1 MMQSPPMEQL
11 PPVRTI
17 RRVMQVITPSHMSGA
32 EMQLVRLTR
41 QMQARGH
48 QLSTVIKRGSPA
60 TAEMRRLGLDAKSL
74 AIGGKLNAL
83 AIHRLAQHARQTRAE
98 VIQSTLSTASWWCGW
113 LERLSGMPTIG
124 HVQGFT
130 SARWHRQQSHLLA
143 VSKAVKDD
151 LVAQGITAERITVLY
166 NALGPSEFVAQRD
179 PREVRDEFGARDDTP
194 VVGTIAHLSEKKG
207 HRDLFAAIPDVCRE
221 FPQTQFWI
229 VGQGQ
234 LRDELEATA
243 RRDGT
248 INNVRFLGFRRDM
261 ADVMNAIDVM
271 ALPSHREPCA
281 LVYIEASLMKKPIV
295 ACRAGGAAESVADGE
310 TGLLVPVRDS
320 AAIAAALCELLDNRG
335 RARAMGRA
343 GYDRAR
349 DLFGWPRF
357 IRTLENVYDRV
368 LDERSGTSIV
378 PQRRAA

>member
-1 MMQSPPMEQL
+1 MTLSTPIEHLPPM
-11 PPVRTI
+11 RGA

-48 QLSTVIKRGSPA
+48 HFTTVIKRGCRA
-60 TAEMRRLGLDAKSL
+60 TVEMRRLGIDAQPL

-83 AIHRLAQHARQTRAE
+83 AIHRLAKHARQTGAE

-113 LERLSGMPTIG
+113 LERFGGIQTIG

-130 SARWHRQQSHLLA
+130 SAQWHRRQSHLLA
-143 VSKAVKDD
+143 VSQAVKDD
-151 LVAQGITAERITVLY
+151 LVDQGIAAEKITVLY
-166 NALGPSEFVAQRD
+166 NALSPSEFVAQRD
-179 PREVRDEFGARDDTP
+179 PRAVREEFGATDDTP

-207 HRDLFAAIPDVCRE
+207 YRDLFAAFPAVCRA
-221 FPQTQFWI
+221 FPRVQFWI
-229 VGQGQ
+229 VGQGR
-234 LRDELEATA
+234 LRDELETTA
-243 RRDGT
+243 RENGS
-248 INNVRFLGFRRDM
+248 INNVRFLGFRHDIPDLM
-261 ADVMNAIDVM
+261 GAIDVM

-281 LVYIEASLMKKPIV
+281 LVYIEAAIMKKPIL
-295 ACRAGGAAESVADGE
+295 ACRAGGAPESVADGE

-320 AAIAAALCELLDNRG
+320 TAIAAALCELLDNRT
-335 RARAMGRA
+335 RAREMGRA

-357 IRTLENVYDRV
+357 VHTLEGVYDRV
-368 LDERSGTSIV
+368 LSERTGTPSV
-378 PQRRAA
+378 PHRRAA

>member
-1 MMQSPPMEQL
+1 MTQSSPIEPL
-11 PPVRTI
+11 PPVRRT

-48 QLSTVIKRGSPA
+48 RLTTVIKRGCPA
-60 TAEMRRLGLDAKSL
+60 TAEMWRLGIDAKPL
-74 AIGGKLNAL
+74 PIGGKLNAL
-83 AIHRLAQHARQTRAE
+83 AIHVLAQHARQSRAE

-113 LERLSGMPTIG
+113 LERLSGLHTIG

-143 VSKAVKDD
+143 VSQAVKDD
-151 LVAQGITAERITVLY
+151 LVAQGIAAEKITVLF
-166 NALGPSEFVAQRD
+166 NALGPAEFVARRD
-179 PREVRDEFGARDDTP
+179 PRHVRDEIGATDNTM

-207 HRDLFAAIPDVCRE
+207 FRDLFAAIPAVCRG
-221 FPQTQFWI
+221 FPRVQFWI

-243 RRDGT
+243 RRNGT

-261 ADVMNAIDVM
+261 ADLMNAIDVM

-281 LVYIEASLMKKPIV
+281 LVYIEAALMRKPIL
-295 ACRAGGAAESVADGE
+295 ACRAGGAPESVADGE
-310 TGLLVPVRDS
+310 SGLLVPVRDS
-320 AAIAAALCELLDNRG
+320 RAIATALCELLDNRA
-335 RARAMGRA
+335 RARAMGQF

-357 IRTLENVYDRV
+357 IRTLEGVYDRV
-368 LDERSGTSIV
+368 LDERSETLGV
-378 PQRRAA
+378 PRRRAA

>member
-1 MMQSPPMEQL
+1 MTQSTPVQQL
-11 PPVRTI
+11 PPVRKT

-48 QLSTVIKRGSPA
+48 QLSTVIKRGCGA
-60 TAEMRRLGLDAKSL
+60 TAEMQRLGIDAKPL

-83 AIHRLAQHARQTRAE
+83 AIHVLAQHARKTRAE
-98 VIQSTLSTASWWCGW
+98 IIQSTLSTASWWCGW

-143 VSKAVKDD
+143 VSQAVKDD
-151 LVAQGITAERITVLY
+151 LVAQGIPAERITNLY
-166 NALGPSEFVAQRD
+166 NALDPSEFVATRD
-179 PREVRDEFGARDDTP
+179 PGAIRDEFGATDDTP
-194 VVGTIAHLSEKKG
+194 VIGTIAHLSEKKG
-207 HRDLFAAIPDVCRE
+207 HRDLFAAMPIVCRD
-221 FPQTQFWI
+221 FPQAQFWI

-234 LRDELEATA
+234 LRDELESTA

-261 ADVMNAIDVM
+261 ADIMQAIDVM

-281 LVYIEASLMKKPIV
+281 LVYIEAALMRKPIL
-295 ACRAGGAAESVADGE
+295 ACRAGGAPESVADGE

-320 AAIAAALCELLDNRG
+320 QAIAAALCQLLDNRG
-335 RARAMGRA
+335 RAHAMGHA

-357 IRTLENVYDRV
+357 IRTLEGVYDRV
-368 LDERSGTSIV
+368 LDERTDTPSLPS
-378 PQRRAA
+378 RRAA